1 MKLFIKEGRYED
13 DMAVSRHMSKWLEPD
28 PVDDPEM
35 RYTNAKITVSC
46 FDTDE
51 DYETEFDFDVYNSKN
66 LPNEDFEEYINK
78 NASLLAQQECEQEG
92 SCEFI
97 KVTDIQ
103 FEEEPYY
110 EDKYENDD
118 FYDPYEL

>member
-13 DMAVSRHMSKWLEPD
+13 DMAVARHMSKWLEPD

-35 RYTNAKITVSC
+35 RYTSAKITVSC
-46 FDTDE
+46 LDTDE
-51 DYETEFDFDVYNSKN
+51 DYETEFDFDVYNSKK

-97 KVTDIQ
+97 EVTDIQ

-110 EDKYENDD
+110 EDNYENDD
-118 FYDPYEL
+118 FYDPYEY